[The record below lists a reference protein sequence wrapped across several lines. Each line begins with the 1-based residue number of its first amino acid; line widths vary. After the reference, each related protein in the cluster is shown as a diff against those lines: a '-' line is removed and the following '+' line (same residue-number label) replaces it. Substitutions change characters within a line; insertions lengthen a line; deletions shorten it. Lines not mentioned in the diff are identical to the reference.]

1 MQRLQSTLETNFDTD
16 IVVNLNWGVKDLD
29 RSNVGSWE
37 PSEMGEIIWDDDF
50 TVVPAENQQ
59 ALLDLCDDLL
69 SDNNTLVSAKQV
81 TCWVKDFDYF
91 VK

>member
-1 MQRLQSTLETNFDTD
+1 MRNTHPMQRLQSTLETNFDTD

-50 TVVPAENQQ
+50 TVVPAEN
-59 ALLDLCDDLL
+59 
-69 SDNNTLVSAKQV
+69 
-81 TCWVKDFDYF
+81 
-91 VK
+91 